1 MKILVRYPIADAAMH
16 ELLQKYPFL
25 KKRFS
30 DYRDD
35 PTLCYNTEKEDIRN
49 NWYKSW
55 DGTGWEKLWKV
66 YFMPKLFEAYDS
78 WSEEKKNNFHIY
90 DTKSKFGSLRIT
102 TSFALPD
109 DLEFILEWMS
119 EFICEHCGKESIDEH
134 GRQYIYQTSGWITNL
149 CEDCLKSYLNLAFE
163 VMPEDSRAQSI
174 EKMKHYG
181 DTFGYKRWIGNGFI
195 LKRYKYNKDH
205 TWLVNYRT
213 EFDKEQQNEH

>member
-1 MKILVRYPIADAAMH
+1 MR
-16 ELLQKYPFL
+16 KY
-25 KKRFS
+25 
-30 DYRDD
+30 YE
-35 PTLCYNTEKEDIRN
+35 CEKESEYLEYD
-49 NWYKSW
+49 WYKAW

-66 YFMPKLFEAYDS
+66 YFMPKLFEAYNS
-78 WSEEKKNNFHIY
+78 WDEEKKNNFHII
-90 DTKSKFGSLRIT
+90 DTKSKFGSLRIY

-134 GRQYIYQTSGWITNL
+134 GRQYIYQTSGWISNL
-149 CEDCLKSYLNLAFE
+149 CEDCLRSFYRDNIDLMKEDE
-163 VMPEDSRAQSI
+163 VDKWIAG
-174 EKMKHYG
+174 MKRYG

-213 EFDKEQQNEH
+213 EFNKEQQNEH

>member
-49 NWYKSW
+49 NWLKAW

-66 YFMPKLFEAYDS
+66 YFMPKLFEAYNS
-78 WSEEKKNNFHIY
+78 WDDEKKQNFHIY
-90 DTKSKFGSLRIT
+90 DTKSKFGSLRIS

-109 DLEFILEWMS
+109 DLEYILEWMS
-119 EFICEHCGKESIDEH
+119 EFICEHCGKESIDE
-134 GRQYIYQTSGWITNL
+134 Q
-149 CEDCLKSYLNLAFE
+149 SYLKLAFE
-163 VMPEDSRAQSI
+163 VMPEDSRTQTI

-213 EFDKEQQNEH
+213 EFNKEQQNEH

>member
-25 KKRFS
+25 RKRFS

-35 PTLCYNTEKEDIRN
+35 PTLCFNTEKEDIRN
-49 NWYKSW
+49 NWYKAW

-66 YFMPKLFEAYDS
+66 YFMPKLFEAYDT
-78 WSEEKKNNFHIY
+78 WDEEKKNNFQII
-90 DTKSKFGSLRIT
+90 DTKSKYGSLRIT

-109 DLEFILEWMS
+109 DLEWILEWMS

-149 CEDCLKSYLNLAFE
+149 CEDCMKTFKESEDL
-163 VMPEDSRAQSI
+163 DSR
-174 EKMKHYG
+174 KHYG

-195 LKRYKYNKDH
+195 MKRYKYNKDH

-213 EFDKEQQNEH
+213 EFDKEQRNEH